1 MAALI
6 AASWDP
12 CSDIDRG
19 WSLVEG
25 AGGAVSHRG
34 SREAGLS
41 GAGPGA
47 GYFLLV
53 KDSSAHNTFAAL
65 PVTEWYNF
73 RQVARCASRLIHLS
87 WLVARYI

>member
-1 MAALI
+1 M
-6 AASWDP
+6 
-12 CSDIDRG
+12 
-19 WSLVEG
+19 EG
-25 AGGAVSHRG
+25 AGRPVSHRG

-41 GAGPGA
+41 GDGPGA

-73 RQVARCASRLIHLS
+73 RQM
-87 WLVARYI
+87 ARYASGFMSIVGLRA